1 MIKTFKRRRAYAR
14 FRDNIWAVV
23 LPEIRIFSSKILGV
37 KYLLCVIDIFIKY
50 AWVRPLK
57 DKKAKTVIHGF
68 VEVVNKSKRKPD
80 ELWVDQEKKFYD
92 SSMQK
97 WLDNND
103 ILMYS
108 TQKVKSAVS
117 ERFIRTLESKTYYKI
132 TANNNFILVVLIN

>member
-23 LPEIRIFSSKILGV
+23 LAEIRIFSSKILGV

-80 ELWVDQEKKFYD
+80 ELRVDQEKKFYN

>member
-23 LPEIRIFSSKILGV
+23 LAEIRIFSSKILGV

-80 ELWVDQEKKFYD
+80 ELWVDQENKFYD

-117 ERFIRTLESKTYYKI
+117 ERFIRTLESKTCYKI

>member
-23 LPEIRIFSSKILGV
+23 LAEIRIFSSKILGV